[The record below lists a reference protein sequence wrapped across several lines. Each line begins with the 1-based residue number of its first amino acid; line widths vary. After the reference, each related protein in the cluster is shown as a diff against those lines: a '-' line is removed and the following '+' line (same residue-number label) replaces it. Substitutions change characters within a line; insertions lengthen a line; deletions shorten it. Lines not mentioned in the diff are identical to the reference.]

1 MNWHNIDINKVFAL
15 TGSSPSGL
23 SSQSVEQRIFEYG
36 LNELAEKKK
45 KPVWLLFVKQF
56 NDFMILLLIVAA
68 IISGLIGDVGDTVV
82 ILVIV
87 LLNALIGFVQEYRAG
102 KAMDELKK
110 LSTPHVEVLR
120 NGAPVMLSSV
130 NLVPGDIVLLEAG
143 TLLPAD
149 LRLFETNSLF
159 IDESSLTGESV
170 PVNKTSETLVEND
183 LPIGDRF
190 NMAYKGT
197 LITNGRGTGIVVAT
211 GMTTEIGQIARML
224 QTEEAVTPLQKRMAD
239 FGRKLSYLVLII
251 CAVLFVTGLLRGEP
265 AIKMLLVAIS
275 LAVAAIPEAL
285 PALITIALARGA
297 KRLVKKNVLIRKL
310 RAVETLGSV
319 TFICSDKTGTL
330 TQNKMK
336 VVEVVPYPDTLDLRN
351 GLSLLESSMA
361 LNQNVMR
368 TIDGAWLGDPT
379 EVALIEYIQQKYSDG
394 RVEEISNLYHRVA
407 ELPFDSDRKTMT
419 TIHKYGDKYLVIAK
433 GAVEAITSILRTDDL
448 NGRILQEASVLAAN
462 GIRVL
467 AYGYRVLEKIPTPF
481 SYPEI
486 EKDLV
491 FAGLAGMIDPPRE
504 EVKIA
509 IKECKTAGIQAV
521 MITGD
526 HPETAAAIAREIGI
540 LDSGGLM
547 VTGREL
553 SKLTEE
559 DLDMK
564 VERVRVY
571 ARLSPEQKL
580 NIVKSLQRKKH
591 FVAMTG
597 DGVNDAPSLKAA
609 NIGIAMGINGTDV
622 TKEAAHMILLDD
634 NFATIIK
641 AVKEGRRIYDNI
653 RKFVKYIMTCN
664 SAEIWT
670 IFLAP
675 LIGLPIPLLPIHILW
690 INLVT
695 DGLPG
700 LALAA
705 EKTEKDVMQ
714 RPPRSTNESLFAHGM
729 AYHIAWVGLLMAA
742 VTLGTQAL
750 ATYYHNDHWQTM
762 VFTVLSLAQLGHVMA
777 IRSEKEFLLKQGLF
791 SNPQLLVIVFLTFLL
806 QVSVIYLPFANK
818 ILKTTPLSL
827 NELLHCIVVSAIVFH
842 AVELE
847 KLIKKKLN
855 LRSIRA
861 N

>member
-1 MNWHNIDINKVFAL
+1 MNWHTLDINKVFAL
-15 TGSSPSGL
+15 TGSSPAGL
-23 SSQSVEQRIFEYG
+23 SSQLVEQRIAEFG
-36 LNELAEKKK
+36 LNELLEKKR
-45 KPVWLLFVKQF
+45 KPAWLLFLKQF
-56 NDFMILLLIVAA
+56 NDFMILLLIAAA
-68 IISGLIGDVGDTVV
+68 IISGFIGDIGDTAV

-87 LLNALIGFVQEYRAG
+87 LLNAIIGFIQEYRAG

-110 LSTPHVEVLR
+110 LSTPQVEVLR
-120 NGAPVMLSSV
+120 NGLPVMLSSV
-130 NLVPGDIVLLEAG
+130 DLVPGDIIFLEAG

-149 LRLFETNSLF
+149 MRLFETNSLF

-170 PVNKTSETLVEND
+170 PVNKTSETLSEND

-190 NMAYKGT
+190 NMGYKGT
-197 LITNGRGTGIVVAT
+197 LITNGRGSGIVVAT
-211 GMTTEIGQIARML
+211 GMNTEIGQIARML
-224 QTEEAVTPLQKRMAD
+224 QTEESITPLQKRMAD
-239 FGRKLSYLVLII
+239 FGKKLSYLVLII
-251 CAVLFVTGLLRGEP
+251 CMLLFIVGLLRGEET
-265 AIKMLLVAIS
+265 IKMLLVSIS

-336 VVEVVPYPDTLDLRN
+336 VVELIPGPTTIDLDSEL
-351 GLSLLESSMA
+351 LLLECAMA

-368 TIDGAWLGDPT
+368 TNDGAWLGDPT
-379 EVALIEYIQQKYSDG
+379 EIALTEYIQQKYPGG
-394 RVEEISNLYHRVA
+394 RLEEISNRYHRVA

-419 TIHKYGDKYLVIAK
+419 TIHKYGDKYIVIAK
-433 GAVEAITSILRTDDL
+433 GAVESITA
-448 NGRILQEASVLAAN
+448 ILQTQDLSSQVLQKASKLAAN

-467 AYGYRVLEKIPTPF
+467 AYGYKVLEEIPRPF

-486 EKDLV
+486 EKDLI
-491 FAGLAGMIDPPRE
+491 FAGLTGMIDPPRE
-504 EVKIA
+504 EVKAA
-509 IKECKTAGIQAV
+509 IKECKVAGIQPV

-526 HPETAAAIAREIGI
+526 HPETAAAIAKQIGI
-540 LDSGGLM
+540 LDSTGLM
-547 VTGREL
+547 ITGKEL
-553 SKLTEE
+553 NSLTGEE
-559 DLDMK
+559 LDMK

-634 NFATIIK
+634 NFASIIK

-670 IFLAP
+670 IFMAP
-675 LIGLPIPLLPIHILW
+675 LIGLPVPLLPIHILW

-714 RPPRSTNESLFAHGM
+714 RPPRSTHESLFAHGM
-729 AYHIAWVGLLMAA
+729 AYHIAWVGLLMAGI
-742 VTLGTQAL
+742 TLGTQAL
-750 ATYYHNDHWQTM
+750 ATHRNNSHWQTM

-777 IRSEKEFLLKQGLF
+777 IRSEKEFLFKLGLF

-806 QVSVIYLPFANK
+806 QVSVVYLPFANK

-827 NELLHCIVVSAIVFH
+827 HELLFCIGISAVVFH

-847 KLIKKKLN
+847 KWVKKKMH
-855 LRSIRA
+855 S
-861 N
+861 

>member
-1 MNWHNIDINKVFAL
+1 MNWYNLDISKVFAL
-15 TGSSPSGL
+15 TGSSPGGL
-23 SSQSVEQRIFEYG
+23 SSSLVEQRIVEYG
-36 LNELAEKKK
+36 LNELLEKKK
-45 KPVWLLFVKQF
+45 KPVWLLFLKQF

-68 IISGLIGDVGDTVV
+68 IISGLIGDIGDTIV

-87 LLNALIGFVQEYRAG
+87 LLNAVIGFVQEYRAG

-120 NGAPVMLSSV
+120 NGVPVLLSSV
-130 NLVPGDIVLLEAG
+130 NLVPGDVVMLEAG

-149 LRLFETNSLF
+149 LRLVQTNSLF

-170 PVNKTSETLVEND
+170 PVNKISGTLTESD
-183 LPIGDRF
+183 LPLGDRF

-197 LITNGRGTGIVVAT
+197 LITNGRGRGIVIAT
-211 GMTTEIGQIARML
+211 GMSTEIGQIARML
-224 QTEEAVTPLQKRMAD
+224 QTEEVITPLQKRMAD
-239 FGRKLSYLVLII
+239 FGKKLSYLVLVI
-251 CAVLFVTGLLRGEP
+251 CAVLFLTGLLRGEP

-336 VVEVVPYPDTLDLRN
+336 VVEVVPYPGTIDLDN
-351 GLSLLESSMA
+351 ALSLLECSMA
-361 LNQNVMR
+361 LNQNVLR
-368 TIDGAWLGDPT
+368 TNNGAWLGDPT
-379 EVALIEYIQQKYSDG
+379 EVALIEYIQQKYSDTH
-394 RVEEISNLYHRVA
+394 VEEISNRYRRVA
-407 ELPFDSDRKTMT
+407 ELPFDSDRKIMT
-419 TIHKYGDKYLVIAK
+419 TIHQNGDKYLVIAK
-433 GAVEAITSILRTDDL
+433 GAVESITAILETTRL
-448 NGRILQEASVLAAN
+448 NGRILQEASQLSGN

-467 AYGYRVLEKIPTPF
+467 AYGYKTIDKIPEPF
-481 SYPEI
+481 SYSEI
-486 EKDLV
+486 ENSLT
-491 FAGLAGMIDPPRE
+491 FAGLTGMIDPPRE

-509 IKECKTAGIQAV
+509 IQECKTAGIKPV

-540 LDSGGLM
+540 LDSSGLM

-553 SKLTEE
+553 HKMTADE
-559 DLDMK
+559 LDMK

-580 NIVKSLQRKKH
+580 NIVRSLQRRKH

-700 LALAA
+700 LALAS
-705 EKTEKDVMQ
+705 EKPEKDVMH
-714 RPPRSTNESLFAHGM
+714 RPPRSTTESLFAHGM
-729 AYHIAWVGLLMAA
+729 AYHIAWVGLLMAG

-777 IRSEKEFLLKQGLF
+777 IRSEKDFLLKQGLF

-818 ILKTTPLSL
+818 ILKTTPLTS
-827 NELLHCIVVSAIVFH
+827 NELLVCIGVSAIVFH
-842 AVELE
+842 AVEVE
-847 KLIKKKLN
+847 KWIKRKLQ
-855 LRSIRA
+855 A
-861 N
+861 